1 VDRGDGV
8 GGEETFGLAGFHGR
22 TNSRAGSDVWLAIKE
37 HVENNVGIKQEALLQ
52 RYFLTRCLR

>member
-1 VDRGDGV
+1 
-8 GGEETFGLAGFHGR
+8 
-22 TNSRAGSDVWLAIKE
+22 VWLAIKE